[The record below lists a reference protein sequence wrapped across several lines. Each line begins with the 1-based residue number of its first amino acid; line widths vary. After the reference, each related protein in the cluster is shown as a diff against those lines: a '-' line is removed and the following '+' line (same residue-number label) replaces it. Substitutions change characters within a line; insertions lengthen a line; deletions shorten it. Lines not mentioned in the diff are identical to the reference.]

1 MSDKKACQKL
11 CENPPPPEV
20 LNHKRPGRLTNQL
33 QYLEKVVVKAL
44 WRHQFSWPFRQPVDA
59 VQLCLPDYY
68 TIIHNPMD
76 LGTIQKRLQ
85 NRFYWSSQECIQD
98 FNTMFTNC
106 YMYNRPGDDI
116 VFMAQTLEKI
126 FLYKVAEM
134 SKEELEVLFES
145 KDITRSKKTNSDMV
159 KKKPCVSE
167 VVLQQTLTV
176 ISSNAP
182 YTMSPICV
190 TPQLDATIKKGIKI
204 DADQPPPPNSTS
216 SHTSSEGRKQ
226 PSVPCTLVSRKG
238 STRPIK
244 RPVRDLPDFENKKA
258 KLSRQLTYC
267 TDILKEMFSKRHFV
281 YAWPFYN
288 PVDAVALGLHDYH
301 DIIKEPMDLSNI
313 KKKMDQRKYM
323 SAKEFA
329 ADVRLMFSNCYKYNP
344 PSHEVVYMARKLQ
357 EVFEARFTKIPQ
369 ESVAPNVVPCQK
381 IVRVKKE
388 CRSSPSDSESSSG
401 QQSSSEEVVQ
411 QLADLEEQLK
421 AVSNQLKRL
430 SQDPLLKPKKKK
442 KLKKEKKR
450 KEKDIAR
457 LKHKSLKCKSVVQN
471 LPRTSSILQGV
482 GVRRPNVKC
491 NLQGPSASMTFHEI
505 KGLQSDV
512 KKLTGEKLVKI
523 FDIIRAREP
532 GLEICDPEEVEID
545 FGTLKPST
553 LQALKKYVKASKKIK
568 KVGIKI
574 LKNPE
579 VKTENVKNSVKQL
592 DQEPKMNKPLVKP
605 VALPPLRRVP
615 RLSESGSSSSD
626 DSSSESESDVKA
638 NRGPVPVKSTENSAA
653 LRKRIVENDLLVHPP
668 PAVQSSQPAREGCCL
683 QNPSQSLDHN
693 ATLPPDL
700 SALLSP
706 MTSPRN
712 IMDATR
718 FEGSLLSPLSDG
730 PDQSQD
736 IGLLNFNA
744 SKDHPN
750 NQAFFPH
757 PNSVK
762 GPEEQVPQSTKK
774 DIVLK
779 NAESWAKLVRESVT
793 AATIK
798 SSNESFQLFRRA
810 AMEKEEREKALKKK
824 QLEDNRQVVATENGV
839 LNHTESHPPKR
850 EQSPEGTCSEAT
862 TDASKDEEQ
871 KSPSETVCH
880 IMRSPLE
887 QEREVARK
895 REQERRRREALCG
908 FDMTMQQDIMATFEL
923 FLD

>member
-1 MSDKKACQKL
+1 MSNKKTCQKL
-11 CENPPPPEV
+11 CENPPPPDV
-20 LNHKRPGRLTNQL
+20 INHKRPGRLTNQL

-85 NRFYWSSQECIQD
+85 NRFYWSAQECIQD

-134 SKEELEVLFES
+134 SKEELEVTFDS
-145 KDITRSKKTNSDMV
+145 KDNTRSKKTNNDMV

-190 TPQLDATIKKGIKI
+190 TPQLDTAIKKDLKI
-204 DADQPPPPNSTS
+204 DADQQSPPNPTS
-216 SHTSSEGRKQ
+216 SHTNNEGRKQ
-226 PSVPCTLVSRKG
+226 PTVPCTLVSRKG

-244 RPVRDLPDFENKKA
+244 RPVRDLPDFENKRA
-258 KLSRQLTYC
+258 KLSKQLTYC
-267 TDILKEMFSKRHFV
+267 SDILKEMFSKRHFV

-323 SAKEFA
+323 NAKEFA

-357 EVFEARFTKIPQ
+357 EVFEARFMKIPQ
-369 ESVAPNVVPCQK
+369 ESVATDVVPCQK
-381 IVRVKKE
+381 IVMVKKG
-388 CRSSPSDSESSSG
+388 CKSSPSDSESSSG

-457 LKHKSLKCKSVVQN
+457 LKHKSLKCKSVQN
-471 LPRTSSILQGV
+471 LTRTSSILHGTGV
-482 GVRRPNVKC
+482 HVPHLKC

-568 KVGIKI
+568 KVSINI
-574 LKNPE
+574 RKNPE
-579 VKTENVKNSVKQL
+579 VKTENMKNSVKQQA
-592 DQEPKMNKPLVKP
+592 QEQKMNKPLVKP
-605 VALPPLRRVP
+605 VALPSLHVP
-615 RLSESGSSSSD
+615 CLSESGSSSSD
-626 DSSSESESDVKA
+626 DSSSESDSDVKA
-638 NRGPVPVKSTENSAA
+638 KSHSGQVPVKPTENSAA
-653 LRKRIVENDLLVHPP
+653 LRKGMIQSNLLVHPP
-668 PAVQSSQPAREGCCL
+668 PAVQSSQPART
-683 QNPSQSLDHN
+683 PSHSFDHN
-693 ATLPPDL
+693 TTLPPDL

-718 FEGSLLSPLSDG
+718 FEGSLLSPLSDS

-736 IGLLNFNA
+736 IRLLNFST
-744 SKDHPN
+744 SKHHLN

-757 PNSVK
+757 PNS
-762 GPEEQVPQSTKK
+762 GEGSDEQVPQSAKK

-798 SSNESFQLFRRA
+798 SSNQSFQLFRRA

-824 QLEDNRQVVATENGV
+824 QLEDNRQVVATEDSV
-839 LNHTESHPPKR
+839 LNQADSHPPKR
-850 EQSPEGTCSEAT
+850 EQSPGGLFSEAT
-862 TDASKDEEQ
+862 TDVSKDEEH
-871 KSPSETVCH
+871 KSPDETVHH